1 MQLRTAVFL
10 AAALLCASIA
20 AVPPAALGASPYEI
34 DVIVSL
40 TGSAALSGSQ
50 EAQSL
55 AVLENVVNTSG
66 GIAGRPIKFVVADDQ
81 SSPQVA
87 VQIATSVIAKKVA
100 VLLGA
105 SLTTTCNAIAPLL
118 VKTGP
123 VQYCFA
129 PGMNPPTGGYAFTAS
144 VGARDLVALACRYFR
159 ERGWLRLGMLMATDA
174 TGQELDRQF
183 AAVLA
188 RPENQA
194 LHVVA
199 HEHFNVN
206 DISATAQ
213 LARIKAQ
220 APQVLVVW
228 AIGTPFGTALHGMRD
243 VGLDVP
249 VLASAGDMT
258 YEQMEQ
264 YAGFL
269 PKAIYFPRSGAATL
283 GGLSDDPAVR
293 RAQLRYFTALQ
304 AAHIRPSYPNG
315 LSWDPAMIVVDALRH
330 LGPQASPRRLRDYI
344 ANLHGWAGID
354 GIYDFRTGDQR
365 GLGENAALL
374 YTWDPSKK
382 EFIAATKQGGR
393 PRDDTQHR

>member
-81 SSPQVA
+81 SSP
-87 VQIATSVIAKKVA
+87 KVV

-199 HEHFNVN
+199 HEHFN
-206 DISATAQ
+206 
-213 LARIKAQ
+213 
-220 APQVLVVW
+220 
-228 AIGTPFGTALHGMRD
+228 
-243 VGLDVP
+243 
-249 VLASAGDMT
+249 
-258 YEQMEQ
+258 
-264 YAGFL
+264 
-269 PKAIYFPRSGAATL
+269 
-283 GGLSDDPAVR
+283 
-293 RAQLRYFTALQ
+293 
-304 AAHIRPSYPNG
+304 
-315 LSWDPAMIVVDALRH
+315 
-330 LGPQASPRRLRDYI
+330 
-344 ANLHGWAGID
+344 
-354 GIYDFRTGDQR
+354 
-365 GLGENAALL
+365 
-374 YTWDPSKK
+374 
-382 EFIAATKQGGR
+382 
-393 PRDDTQHR
+393 